1 MDTIVKYTAVS
12 AVISIAIGVAL
23 ICIGDIALKDKPEW
37 KNASKFCIIF
47 GSILLVVGV
56 CGAVVSGMLAHEMK
70 MKASAVFGPAAVG
83 VPAAANVPAAAG
95 LPAAVPAPLRIQG
108 PFY

>member
-1 MDTIVKYTAVS
+1 MDTIVKYIAVS

-23 ICIGDIALKDKPEW
+23 ICTGEIALKDKPEW

-47 GSILLVVGV
+47 GSILLIVGV
-56 CGAVVSGMLAHEMK
+56 CGTVVSGMLAHEMK
-70 MKASAVFGPAAVG
+70 MKASAGLPAAV
-83 VPAAANVPAAAG
+83 NV
-95 LPAAVPAPLRIQG
+95 PAAVPAPLRIQG